1 MRHSCIFAAVSLV
14 FLNLGGCG
22 LEDTGPSALN
32 PATNV
37 DPVFSS
43 FTLTEQTTTTLFHDL
58 SVAVEPAASSDT
70 EANAIARGIREQLSA
85 FLGIK
90 YSDTTPTAIDSLRN
104 PLDLMRRVIGEGEI
118 ANFVEARQYISARID
133 AGEAGEYSNTTNDVS
148 VRFTDQGAFDE
159 GLPLADYEWRYPIV
173 KWVYTPD
180 TSDRVTRVFTW
191 ASSGTFPEGSTRP
204 SATLGTEF
212 LPRDFLASG
221 YNDQAR
227 LHSEGSIVIAGE
239 REMAFVREYDGL
251 NTDTLNIDGTYAGT
265 SEGTMGGP
273 EFAFAGETVDCLK
286 IRMHYA
292 EKRLEVFT
300 SLDQPPRVEDPDNP
314 GTLTA
319 NPDYC
324 LNLDSPS
331 ASYQT
336 TDTGLR
342 L

>member
-1 MRHSCIFAAVSLV
+1 MRHSCIFAVVSLALV
-14 FLNLGGCG
+14 NLGGCG

-37 DPVFSS
+37 DLVFSS
-43 FTLTEQTTTTLFHDL
+43 FTLTEQTATTLFNDL
-58 SVAVEPAASSDT
+58 SLAVEPTASDDTQASAMARDIRQQLSVFLDIVYGEAAPP
-70 EANAIARGIREQLSA
+70 AIASV
-85 FLGIK
+85 
-90 YSDTTPTAIDSLRN
+90 RN

-118 ANFVEARQYISARID
+118 ANFVEARQYISDRID

-148 VRFTDQGAFDE
+148 VRFTDQGAVEE
-159 GLPLADYEWRYPIV
+159 GLPVADYEWRYPIV

-180 TSDRVTRVFTW
+180 TSNRVTRVFTW

-212 LPRDFLASG
+212 LPRDFLATG

-227 LHSEGSIVIAGE
+227 LHSEGSIVITAE

-251 NTDTLNIDGTYAGT
+251 NTDTINIDGTNTGT
-265 SEGTMGGP
+265 DQGTTGGP
-273 EFAFAGETVDCLK
+273 EFSFAGKTVDCLK

-292 EKRLEVFT
+292 EKRVEVFT

-314 GTLTA
+314 GTLMA

-324 LNLDSPS
+324 LNLD
-331 ASYQT
+331 AATDSYQT
-336 TDTGLR
+336 VDTGLR
-342 L
+342 T

>member
-1 MRHSCIFAAVSLV
+1 MRHSCIFTTFTLAMMS
-14 FLNLGGCG
+14 LGGCS

-43 FTLTEQTTTTLFHDL
+43 FTLTEQTTTALFHDL
-58 SVAVEPAASSDT
+58 SVAVEPASPDDAEASAT
-70 EANAIARGIREQLSA
+70 ARGIRQQLSV
-85 FLGIK
+85 FLDIA
-90 YSDTTPTAIDSLRN
+90 YTDATPPAIASVRN

-133 AGEAGEYSNTTNDVS
+133 AGQAGEYSNTTNGVS
-148 VRFTDQGAFDE
+148 VRFTDQGAFDQ
-159 GLPLADYEWRYPIV
+159 GLSVAAYEWRYPIV

-180 TSDRVTRVFTW
+180 TSNRVTRVLTW
-191 ASSGTFPEGSTRP
+191 ASSGSFPEGSTRP

-227 LHSEGSIVIAGE
+227 LHTEGSVVIEGE

-251 NTDTLNIDGTYAGT
+251 NIDIINIDGTNVGTDQGT
-265 SEGTMGGP
+265 SGGP
-273 EFAFAGETVDCLK
+273 EFQFAGETVDCLK
-286 IRMHYA
+286 VRMHYS
-292 EKRLEVFT
+292 EKRVEVFT
-300 SLDQPPRVEDPDNP
+300 SLNQPPRVEDPDNP
-314 GTLTA
+314 GELMA

-324 LNLDSPS
+324 LNRD
-331 ASYQT
+331 AATNSYQT
-336 TDTGLR
+336 RDSGLR
-342 L
+342 G

>member
-1 MRHSCIFAAVSLV
+1 MRHSCIFAVVSLALV
-14 FLNLGGCG
+14 NLGGCG

-43 FTLTEQTTTTLFHDL
+43 FTLTEQTDTTLFHDL
-58 SVAVEPAASSDT
+58 SLAVEPATSGDTRASAMARDIRVQLATFLDISYNDAT
-70 EANAIARGIREQLSA
+70 PPAITSV
-85 FLGIK
+85 
-90 YSDTTPTAIDSLRN
+90 RN
-104 PLDLMRRVIGEGEI
+104 PLDLMRRVIGENEI

-191 ASSGTFPEGSTRP
+191 ASSGTFPAGSTRP

-212 LPRDFLASG
+212 EPRDFLATG

-227 LHSEGSIVIAGE
+227 LHSEGSIVIVGE

-251 NTDTLNIDGTYAGT
+251 NIDTINIDGTSIGT
-265 SEGTMGGP
+265 ENGTAAGP
-273 EFAFAGETVDCLK
+273 EFPFANEKVDCLK

-292 EKRLEVFT
+292 EKRVEVFT

-314 GTLTA
+314 RTLMA

-324 LNLDSPS
+324 LNRDT
-331 ASYQT
+331 ATHSYQT

-342 L
+342 T

>member
-1 MRHSCIFAAVSLV
+1 MRHSCIFAVVSLALV
-14 FLNLGGCG
+14 NLGGCG
-22 LEDTGPSALN
+22 LEDTGTSALN

-43 FTLTEQTTTTLFHDL
+43 FTLTEQMATTLFHDL
-58 SVAVEPAASSDT
+58 SLAVEPASTAGA
-70 EANAIARGIREQLSA
+70 EAGALARGIREQLSA
-85 FLGIK
+85 FLTIA
-90 YSDTTPTAIDSLRN
+90 YTDATPPAIASVRN

-118 ANFVEARQYISARID
+118 ANFVEARQHISARID

-148 VRFTDQGAFDE
+148 VRFTDQGAFEE
-159 GLPLADYEWRYPIV
+159 GLPVADYDWRYPIV

-212 LPRDFLASG
+212 LPRDFLVFG

-251 NTDTLNIDGTYAGT
+251 NTDTLNIDGTNVGT
-265 SEGTMGGP
+265 NQGTTGGP
-273 EFAFAGETVDCLK
+273 EFVFADETVDCLK

-292 EKRLEVFT
+292 EQRVEVFT
-300 SLDQPPRVEDPDNP
+300 SLDEPPRVEDPDNP
-314 GTLTA
+314 GELMA

-324 LNLDSPS
+324 LNLDT
-331 ASYQT
+331 ATRNYQT
-336 TDTGLR
+336 IDTGVR
-342 L
+342 S

>member
-1 MRHSCIFAAVSLV
+1 MRHSCIFAAVSLALV
-14 FLNLGGCG
+14 NLGGCG

-43 FTLTEQTTTTLFHDL
+43 FTLTEQTATTLFHDL
-58 SVAVEPAASSDT
+58 SLAIEPASSNDADAS
-70 EANAIARGIREQLSA
+70 AMARDIRRQLSA
-85 FLGIK
+85 FLAIV
-90 YSDTTPTAIDSLRN
+90 YSDATPPAITSVRN
-104 PLDLMRRVIGEGEI
+104 PLDLMRRVIGENEI

-133 AGEAGEYSNTTNDVS
+133 AGEAGEYSNTTNGVS

-159 GLPLADYEWRYPIV
+159 GQPVADYEWRYPIV

-180 TSDRVTRVFTW
+180 TSNRVTRVLTW

-212 LPRDFLASG
+212 LPRDFQTTG

-251 NTDTLNIDGTYAGT
+251 NTDTINIDGTYLGT
-265 SEGTMGGP
+265 NQGTTGGP
-273 EFAFAGETVDCLK
+273 EFGFAGETVDCLK
-286 IRMHYA
+286 IRMHYP
-292 EKRLEVFT
+292 EKRVEVFT

-314 GTLTA
+314 GELMA

-324 LNLDSPS
+324 LNQD
-331 ASYQT
+331 AATNSYQT
-336 TDTGLR
+336 VDTGLR
-342 L
+342 G

>member
-1 MRHSCIFAAVSLV
+1 MRHSCIFAAVSLA
-14 FLNLGGCG
+14 FLNLTGCG

-43 FTLTEQTTTTLFHDL
+43 FTLTEQTSTTLFRDL
-58 SVAVEPAASSDT
+58 SLAVEPASSSDT
-70 EANAIARGIREQLSA
+70 NAADMAKSIREQLSA
-85 FLGIK
+85 FMDIA
-90 YSDTTPTAIDSLRN
+90 YNDATPPAITSVRN
-104 PLDLMRRVIGEGEI
+104 PLDLMRRVIGESEI
-118 ANFVEARQYISARID
+118 ANFVEARRYISSRID

-180 TSDRVTRVFTW
+180 TSNRVTRVLTW

-251 NTDTLNIDGTYAGT
+251 NTDTLNIDGTSIGT
-265 SEGTMGGP
+265 SEGTTGGP
-273 EFAFAGETVDCLK
+273 EFGFADDTVDCLK
-286 IRMHYA
+286 VRMHYA
-292 EKRLEVFT
+292 EKRIEVFT

-314 GTLTA
+314 GTLMA

-324 LNLDSPS
+324 LNLDSPT

>member
-1 MRHSCIFAAVSLV
+1 MRHSCIFAVFSLALV
-14 FLNLGGCG
+14 NLGGCG

-43 FTLTEQTTTTLFHDL
+43 FTLTERTSTTLFHDL
-58 SVAVEPAASSDT
+58 SLAVEPATSDNSHAS
-70 EANAIARGIREQLSA
+70 AMARDIRQQLSA
-85 FLGIK
+85 FLTIV
-90 YSDTTPTAIDSLRN
+90 YNDATPPAINSVRN

-148 VRFTDQGAFDE
+148 VRFTDQGAFEE
-159 GLPLADYEWRYPIV
+159 GLPVADYEWRYPIV

-180 TSDRVTRVFTW
+180 TANLVTRVFTW
-191 ASSGTFPEGSTRP
+191 VSSGTFPEGSTRP

-212 LPRDFLASG
+212 EPRDFTVSG

-251 NTDTLNIDGTYAGT
+251 DTDTINIDGTNIGT
-265 SEGTMGGP
+265 NQGTTGGP
-273 EFAFAGETVDCLK
+273 EFSFAGETVDCLK
-286 IRMHYA
+286 IRMLYA
-292 EKRLEVFT
+292 EQRVEVFT

-314 GTLTA
+314 GELMA

-324 LNLDSPS
+324 LNRDASTH
-331 ASYQT
+331 SYQAMT
-336 TDTGLR
+336 TGLR
-342 L
+342 I